1 MPTIKIFFSLE
12 FSFRI
17 FQCGFTQ
24 PLKIAIILKG
34 WQPSWLIRITDF
46 FGNVMASSTA
56 TTFEIDEKDE
66 ENHWLTNKIVCS
78 VPAHLDLAVVLGIS
92 IFIVMSN
99 ATR

>member
-1 MPTIKIFFSLE
+1 
-12 FSFRI
+12 
-17 FQCGFTQ
+17 
-24 PLKIAIILKG
+24 
-34 WQPSWLIRITDF
+34 
-46 FGNVMASSTA
+46 MASRVVAS
-56 TTFEIDEKDE
+56 FEIDENDK

>member
-17 FQCGFTQ
+17 FKCGFTQ

-34 WQPSWLIRITDF
+34 WQPAWLIRITDF
-46 FGNVMASSTA
+46 FGNVIASSMVA
-56 TTFEIDEKDE
+56 SLDIDGKHE
-66 ENHWLTNKIVCS
+66 ENYWLTNEIVCS